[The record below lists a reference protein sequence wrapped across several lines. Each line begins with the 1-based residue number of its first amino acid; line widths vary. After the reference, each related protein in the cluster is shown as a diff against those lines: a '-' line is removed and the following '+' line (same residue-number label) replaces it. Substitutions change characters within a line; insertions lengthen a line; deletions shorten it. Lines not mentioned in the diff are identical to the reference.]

1 MTSATDHFSSKSREY
16 SYSRPFYPNVLFEFL
31 QEITPNKHI
40 AWDCATGNGQ
50 AAIGLCRYFRNV
62 IASDVSKNQIA
73 NKFHR
78 NNFTYEVFS
87 AEKPNIQDNSVDL
100 ITVAEAIHWFDFEK
114 FYREAT
120 RVSRRNAI
128 IAVWSYGMHK
138 IDSEI
143 DKISERLDVDG
154 EILGSYWPKEAKY
167 VKEEYKTIPF
177 PFEEISTPRFEM
189 SVYWSLDDLIS
200 YMQTWS
206 AVKRFQIEKKCDP
219 MSSVSQD
226 LNKLWGNKDEQ
237 KLVKWILN
245 LRVGIIQS

>member
-16 SYSRPFYPNVLFEFL
+16 SYSRPFYPEDLFEFL
-31 QEITPNKHI
+31 QEITPNKYI

-73 NKFHR
+73 NGFPR
-78 NNFTYEVFS
+78 NNITYEIFS
-87 AEKPNIQDNSVDL
+87 AEKPSIQDNSVDL

-177 PFEEISTPRFEM
+177 PFKELSTPRFEM
-189 SVYWSLDDLIS
+189 SVYWSLDDVIS

-206 AVKRFQIEKKCDP
+206 AVKRFKIEKKYDP
-219 MSSVSQD
+219 MSLVWQD
-226 LNKLWGNKDEQ
+226 LKKLWRNKDEK
-237 KLVKWILN
+237 KLIKWSLN
-245 LRVGIIQS
+245 LRAGIIQN